1 MILSFRSRALR
12 RFWERDDTSK
22 LPPDRL
28 KRISILLDRLDASN
42 RPGDMDLPGFGFHSL
57 SGDKKGR
64 YAVSVSANWR
74 ITFGWTEED
83 AVEVDFEDYH

>member
-1 MILSFRSRALR
+1 MILSFRSRTLQ

-22 LPPDRL
+22 LPPDRV

-83 AVEVDFEDYH
+83 AIEVDFEDYH